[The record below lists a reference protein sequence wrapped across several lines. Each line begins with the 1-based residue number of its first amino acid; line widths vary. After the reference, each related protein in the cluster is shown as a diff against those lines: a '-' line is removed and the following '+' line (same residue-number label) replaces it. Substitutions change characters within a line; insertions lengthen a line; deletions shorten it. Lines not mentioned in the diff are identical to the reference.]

1 MGVNAAASPLFICG
15 QTNVENAL
23 FGIGFKFSEL
33 TDAKEF

>member
-1 MGVNAAASPLFICG
+1 MGVKVATSPLFIYG
-15 QTNVENAL
+15 QTNAEKAL